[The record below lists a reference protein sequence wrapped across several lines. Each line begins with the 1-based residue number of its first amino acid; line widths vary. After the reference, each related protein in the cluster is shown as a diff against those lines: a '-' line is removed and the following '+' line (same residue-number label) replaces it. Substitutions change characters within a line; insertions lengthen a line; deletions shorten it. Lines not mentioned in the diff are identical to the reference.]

1 MTSAIGVE
9 LPAARVTLLEDRAQV
24 ERRGQVELPQG
35 RSRLRVTGLSP
46 MAVDRSLQ
54 VDVAGASVVE
64 VRVVRIWKER
74 PKGGIGPDASAL
86 RRQVRQ
92 LEDQLEEEAARVA
105 RVEARRKVVD
115 EGRADALRGLAEAA
129 GAGVKEPSGTEL
141 LARAR
146 DESRSSREALREARH
161 ALGSIKRRLGE
172 ARVALAVAEEPES
185 ALEAAVELVV
195 HAPAAGP
202 AQVKLHYLVP
212 CALWRPCYR
221 ATLSTVSQ
229 ASKPSKPGASAT
241 GASATSASATGASGK
256 IEVEAQAVVWQR
268 TGETWKDVELLFS
281 TARPSLGAA
290 PPELAADWLSLR
302 DKEPEEKQRVEVEL
316 REEQIQSVG
325 QAGLARSAELPG
337 LDDGGEV
344 RTLTAANR
352 ATIPSDG
359 LPSRVDLFKFEAPAE
374 SELLAAPELSPLV
387 SRVARFDNLSGR
399 VLLAGPVDLVRESG
413 FVGRSLLPYAGIGER
428 VKLGFGSEE
437 SLRME
442 RQEEESRFEAALTG
456 KKTIRHRVKV
466 FVSNAGAE
474 PQRVVLQERIPV
486 SEVSAVEVKL
496 LPGAEPLP
504 QPSADGVL
512 RFDLALAGREHR
524 QIELAYQLTA
534 SSKVSGV

>member
-1 MTSAIGVE
+1 MTMTESAIAVE

-24 ERRGQVELPQG
+24 ERRGQVELPEG

-54 VDVAGASVVE
+54 VEVGGASAVE
-64 VRVVRIWKER
+64 VRVIRIWKER
-74 PKGGIGPDASAL
+74 PKGGIGPDASGL

-115 EGRADALRGLAEAA
+115 EARDDALRGLAEAA
-129 GAGVKEPSGTEL
+129 GAGVQEPSGPEL

-146 DESRSSREALREARH
+146 GESRASREALREARH
-161 ALGSIKRRLGE
+161 ALALTKRRLGE
-172 ARVALAVAEEPES
+172 ARVALAAAEEPDA

-195 HAPAAGP
+195 HAPAAGT
-202 AQVKLHYLVP
+202 VELKLHYLVP

-221 ATLSTVSQ
+221 ATLS
-229 ASKPSKPGASAT
+229 PSGAA
-241 GASATSASATGASGK
+241 AR

-302 DKEPEEKQRVEVEL
+302 DKAPEEKQRVEVEL

-325 QAGLARSAELPG
+325 QGGLTRSADLPG

-344 RTLTAANR
+344 RTLSAAGR

-359 LPSRVDLFKFEAPAE
+359 LPSRVDLFRFEAPAE

-387 SRVARFDNLSGR
+387 SRVARFENVSGR

-442 RQEEESRFEAALTG
+442 RQQEESRFEAPLTG
-456 KKTIRHRVKV
+456 KRTIRRRVKV
-466 FVSNAGAE
+466 FVSNAGAA
-474 PQRVVLQERIPV
+474 PQRVALQERIPV
-486 SEVSAVEVKL
+486 SELAAVEVKL

-504 QPSADGVL
+504 QPSADGIL
-512 RFDLALAGREHR
+512 RFDLALVGREHR

>member
-1 MTSAIGVE
+1 MTMTSAIGVE

-129 GAGVKEPSGTEL
+129 GAGVKDPSGTEL

-172 ARVALAVAEEPES
+172 ARVALSTAEEPEA

-229 ASKPSKPGASAT
+229 ASKPGASAT
-241 GASATSASATGASGK
+241 GAPTPGASGK

-316 REEQIQSVG
+316 REEHIQSVG

-344 RTLTAANR
+344 RTLTAASR

-374 SELLAAPELSPLV
+374 SELLAAPELSALV

-442 RQEEESRFEAALTG
+442 RQKEESRFEAALTG

-504 QPSADGVL
+504 QPSADGIL
-512 RFDLALAGREHR
+512 RFDLALTGREHR